1 MRSFEKILLGKSE
14 DGTAKNSE
22 LGGDKLKNASTYEGI
37 WNDTSSLPEQIES
50 DEE

>member
-1 MRSFEKILLGKSE
+1 MVLQRTQTLVRYSDLGE
-14 DGTAKNSE
+14 VE
-22 LGGDKLKNASTYEGI
+22 LENTSTYEGI